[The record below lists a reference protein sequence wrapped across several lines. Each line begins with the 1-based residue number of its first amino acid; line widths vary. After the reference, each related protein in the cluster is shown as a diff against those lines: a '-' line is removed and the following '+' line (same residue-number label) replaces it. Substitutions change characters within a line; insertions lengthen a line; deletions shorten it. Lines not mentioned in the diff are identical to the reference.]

1 MSSAGVAWW
10 GGKHSR
16 NKGIWTDLY
25 NDIKTLVCT
34 QAFFQSSSPEIYF
47 DMLTERVQKNISQG

>member
-1 MSSAGVAWW
+1 VAWW

-25 NDIKTLVCT
+25 NDIKTLVYT